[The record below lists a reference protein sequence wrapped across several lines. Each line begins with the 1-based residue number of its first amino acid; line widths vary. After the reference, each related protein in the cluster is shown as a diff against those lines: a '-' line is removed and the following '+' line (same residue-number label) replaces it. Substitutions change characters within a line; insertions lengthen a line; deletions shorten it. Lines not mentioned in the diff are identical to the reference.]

1 MNEYDNYNTIGSWTY
16 KIRLHH
22 ITKGGQPTLSKVEL
36 EESSQHGGFQQL
48 VPRHK
53 LGIFL
58 VSSMQEEEVE
68 DGGLKEKKTQVG

>member
-1 MNEYDNYNTIGSWTY
+1 MQVGSWTY
-16 KIRLHH
+16 KVRLHH

-36 EESSQHGGFQQL
+36 EESPQHGDFQHL
-48 VPRHK
+48 VPRHES
-53 LGIFL
+53 GISF